1 MNMNMNMNMNMAR
14 CISPI
19 EATIRRVASSC
30 EHFRDATSAMRAETS
45 ATCAARRCA
54 NEAGERNDGST
65 GSCVSIAVL
74 ISSPVTRWSPRW
86 SSAEAADGRRSG
98 WCGVPTDERRRD
110 DASVPLSC
118 ALISEGGRREDDTDD
133 TEPASDGGAGDRLA
147 VSAAL
152 ATSESGVERAEPDDG
167 GEKASSREEEWSGAL
182 QRHAIWGTTR
192 WLLLRRGE
200 RLRRRTTGA
209 IRLVA

>member
-1 MNMNMNMNMNMAR
+1 MHNLTRPQRKSEAGREPEDGTGGDRKRAR
-14 CISPI
+14 
-19 EATIRRVASSC
+19 A
-30 EHFRDATSAMRAETS
+30 RAE
-45 ATCAARRCA
+45 R
-54 NEAGERNDGST
+54 AGERNDGRT

-110 DASVPLSC
+110 DASVPLRC
-118 ALISEGGRREDDTDD
+118 ALTSEGGRREDDTDD
-133 TEPASDGGAGDRLA
+133 TDPASDGGAGDLRE

-167 GEKASSREEEWSGAL
+167 GEKASSPRTLPGVHSARPRASSRRPRSGSPCESMSITSCIPHVV
-182 QRHAIWGTTR
+182 R
-192 WLLLRRGE
+192 
-200 RLRRRTTGA
+200 
-209 IRLVA
+209 